1 MIEVLVKELMNARR
15 TKDQDEINNAAK
27 NLADYLW
34 KDNLDIS
41 YQDLLEGFGYIKGGK
56 VYGIFKQR

>member
-1 MIEVLVKELMNARR
+1 MNARR
-15 TKDQDEINNAAK
+15 TKDQDKINDAAK

-34 KDNLDIS
+34 RDNLDIS